1 MFFFF
6 FFLGS
11 LVQSCCGEGGA
22 REQISLACS
31 PCFGHTGFAP
41 AHSTAQTLGCSAG
54 NCLRRALGFMPF
66 PGLSRSGSCS
76 RLLHKGAD
84 LVGPAFCAHPRPE
97 QLRRP
102 GAWRADSPPVGGCCL
117 PPPSPSLL
125 VFWVYNGHAFSSVLC
140 VYSGELVSGC
150 NPPGGCQ
157 SSRIPRSRG

>member
-1 MFFFF
+1 MGRGT
-6 FFLGS
+6 LGTN
-11 LVQSCCGEGGA
+11 
-22 REQISLACS
+22 ISGMCS
-31 PCFGHTGFAP
+31 QCLGHTGSAP
-41 AHSTAQTLGCSAG
+41 AHSVCVFPVCTAQTLGCSAG
-54 NCLRRALGFMPF
+54 NCLRRALGCMPF

-102 GAWRADSPPVGGCCL
+102 GAWRADSPPVGGCGL

-150 NPPGGCQ
+150 NPHGGCQ